1 MANTTPTQTLKKL
14 KKVERTLFASEI
26 GSCLA
31 PFGILT
37 AINFD
42 EYFIQSDAWRT
53 SLSFAMLAGSTIIAI
68 CLMAK
73 EKLKLNLVSALTGL
87 IIADVICRLLGS
99 LITDLAYI
107 LLFVIIG
114 FVGALGLEI
123 KRKKEVEQIELLNEG
138 IRKAQVDNIANE
150 YNNEQNKK
158 VVKVRIKK

>member
-1 MANTTPTQTLKKL
+1 MANNTPTQTLKKL
-14 KKVERTLFASEI
+14 KKVERILFASEI
-26 GSCLA
+26 GSCIA

-37 AINFD
+37 IINFD
-42 EYFIQSDAWRT
+42 EYFIQTDAWRT
-53 SLSFAMLAGSTIIAI
+53 SLSFAMLAGATVIAI

-87 IIADVICRLLGS
+87 IIADVICWLLGA

-123 KRKKEVEQIELLNEG
+123 KRKKEVDEINLLNKG
-138 IRKAQVDNIANE
+138 IEKAKVDSIAAE
-150 YNNEQNKK
+150 YNEEKNKK
-158 VVKVRIKK
+158 PIKVRIRK

>member
-1 MANTTPTQTLKKL
+1 MANNSPTQTLKKL
-14 KKVERTLFASEI
+14 KKVERLLFASEI

-42 EYFIQSDAWRT
+42 EYFIQTDAWRT
-53 SLSFAMLAGSTIIAI
+53 SLSFAMLAGSTVIAI

-73 EKLKLNLVSALTGL
+73 EKLKLNLFSALTGL
-87 IIADVICRLLGS
+87 IVADVICWLLGS

-114 FVGALGLEI
+114 FVGAFCLEI
-123 KRKKEVEQIELLNEG
+123 KRKKEVEQIDLLNKG
-138 IRKAQVDNIANE
+138 IEKAETDMIAEDYKNE
-150 YNNEQNKK
+150 KK
-158 VVKVRIKK
+158 SVVKVRIKK

>member
-14 KKVERTLFASEI
+14 KKVERILFASEI

-87 IIADVICRLLGS
+87 IIADVICWLLGS

-123 KRKKEVEQIELLNEG
+123 KRKKEVEQIDLLNEG

-150 YNNEQNKK
+150 YNSEQNKK

>member
-1 MANTTPTQTLKKL
+1 MANNTPSQTLKKL
-14 KKVERTLFASEI
+14 KKVERILFASEI

-31 PFGILT
+31 PFAILT
-37 AINFD
+37 VINFD
-42 EYFIQSDAWRT
+42 EYFIQTDAWRA
-53 SLSFAMLAGSTIIAI
+53 SLSFAMLAGSTVIAI

-87 IIADVICRLLGS
+87 IVADVICWLLGS

-107 LLFVIIG
+107 LLFVIFG

-123 KRKKEVEQIELLNEG
+123 KRKKETEQISLLTEG